1 MLKKFTATV
10 GLAAV
15 AAIAPGAAVA
25 SAYPVVWDGA
35 GLTDPIQVE
44 IPDEIPQ
51 EVTLSVP
58 GVSLPIQE
66 EYLDVAS
73 APISQNE
80 IAVEAA
86 MSKVG
91 SPYVYGASGPE
102 AFDCSG
108 LTQWSYAQAGK
119 SIPRTSYDQL
129 AGGQRVSGEWLPG
142 DIISFYG
149 GGHVGI
155 YIGDGNFVHSPTSG
169 QTVHVASLDSMP
181 ADYAVRY

>member
-1 MLKKFTATV
+1 MLKKIAATV

-25 SAYPVVWDGA
+25 SAYPAIWDGA
-35 GLTDPIQVE
+35 GSTAPVE
-44 IPDEIPQ
+44 VHVPDEIPQ
-51 EVTLSVP
+51 EFTLSIP
-58 GVSLPIQE
+58 GVSIPTE
-66 EYLDVAS
+66 GHSDVAAQV
-73 APISQNE
+73 APNQ
-80 IAVEAA
+80 AVVDAA
-86 MSKVG
+86 MSRVG
-91 SPYVYGASGPE
+91 TPYVYGASGPG

-142 DIISFYG
+142 DIVSFYG
-149 GGHVGI
+149 GGHVGL
-155 YIGDGNFVHSPTSG
+155 YIGGDHVVHAPTSG
-169 QTVHVASLDSMP
+169 QSVHVASLNSMP